1 MAESTPLPPTS
12 LQVSVPNIKSMLII
26 FRAQIGGKQNF
37 LKAMNVA
44 QLCLKHRINKHQK
57 QRIVVFVASR
67 ITASEGELSDLAKK
81 LKRNNV
87 AVDLVNICEDSN
99 KEKLQKVDLISLWKV
114 LIMKKIRCLL
124 ILKLTM
130 NLCLWII

>member
-1 MAESTPLPPTS
+1 MAEFTPHPLTN
-12 LQVSVPNIKSMLII
+12 LQVSVPNTKSILII
-26 FRAQIGGKQNF
+26 ARAQIGGKQNF

-67 ITASEGELSDLAKK
+67 ITASDSELADLAKK

-87 AVDLVNICEDSN
+87 SVDLVNICEDSN
-99 KEKLQKVDLISLWKV
+99 KERLQKVNFISLWRV
-114 LIMKKIRCLL
+114 LIMKKIQCLL
-124 ILKLTM
+124 ILKVIM
-130 NLCLWII
+130 SLC